1 MHAFMLQYYIYMY
14 IEQVRDLISWM
25 HDMIALF
32 TVDEQAKSVS
42 QAESMIAKHNEH
54 KVIIM
59 ITSIHTWF
67 SIIMYI
73 HTYICMHKV
82 GMYVRMC
89 VYTCIKK
96 P

>member
-1 MHAFMLQYYIYMY
+1 MY

-54 KVIIM
+54 KVII
-59 ITSIHTWF
+59 F
-67 SIIMYI
+67 YNFN
-73 HTYICMHKV
+73 TYMV
-82 GMYVRMC
+82 
-89 VYTCIKK
+89 
-96 P
+96 